1 MKVQAEKIR
10 QFIIDNFLFG
20 RKAQLSDD
28 MSFLENGIIDST
40 GMLELISF
48 VEEEHGINITAEELI
63 PENLDSIARIT
74 RFLQQKLQ
82 TSELN
87 YEAAV

>member
-1 MKVQAEKIR
+1 MKVQSEKMR

-20 RKAQLSDD
+20 QKAQLSDD

-48 VEEEHGINITAEELI
+48 IEEEHGINITAEELI